1 MELDLDICRVRPWRA
16 TDLRSLVRH
25 ADNRLIW
32 INLRDRFPYPY
43 TEQAGRHW
51 LATVNG
57 PGSPMNFAIEVDGQ
71 AVGGIGFIPGTD
83 VERISAEVGY
93 WLGQEYWGRGIVTTA
108 LVAVSDF
115 AFSAF
120 DLHRLFALPFA
131 ENVASRRVL
140 EKAGYELEAILRS
153 SAIKDGRILDQ
164 ALYGKMRTDTNT

>member
-1 MELDLDICRVRPWRA
+1 MELDLDICRVRTWRA
-16 TDLRSLVRH
+16 SDLRSLVRH

-32 INLRDRFPYPY
+32 INLRDRFPFPY

-51 LATVNG
+51 LASVNSSG
-57 PGSPMNFAIEVDGQ
+57 MPTNFAIEVDGE
-71 AVGGIGFIPGTD
+71 AAGGIGFIPGTD

-93 WLGQEYWGRGIVTTA
+93 WLGQAYWGRGIVTAA

-131 ENVASRRVL
+131 ENRASRRVL
-140 EKAGYELEAILRS
+140 EKAGYELEAILRT

-164 ALYGKMRTDTNT
+164 ALYGRLRTDSTS

>member
-1 MELDLDICRVRPWRA
+1 MELDLDTCRVRPWRA
-16 TDLRSLVRH
+16 SDLRSLVRH

-32 INLRDRFPYPY
+32 INLRDRFPFPY
-43 TEQAGRHW
+43 TEHAGRLW
-51 LATVNG
+51 LATANSAG
-57 PGSPMNFAIEVDGQ
+57 TPMNFAIEVDDQ

-83 VERISAEVGY
+83 VERVSAEVGY
-93 WLGQEYWGRGIVTTA
+93 WLGQAYWGRGIATAA
-108 LVAVSDF
+108 LVAISDY

-120 DLHRLFALPFA
+120 ELHRLFALPFA

-164 ALYGKMRTDTNT
+164 ALYGKMRTGQP